1 MKSHLLLLL
10 FLFTPLLLVAQ
21 SKKIDSLLTVLNN
34 QADDTIKAAT
44 YNALCENMSLYDLE
58 KLTVYNNKLR
68 KLSQKL
74 GYQKGIGYYYS
85 HYATACFYNYQIK
98 EAIEAAKKAKQLLYI
113 AHDWD
118 KYYSCCADL
127 GFFLMRN
134 YKHSEAKQLLNHTI
148 QLAKEKRYT
157 NKNAELNNC
166 LSEVYAVQSQYKM
179 ALIYVKKALSFDS
192 NPIEKAIIYHNM
204 SGIYAGLQN
213 YELATFYN
221 KQSML
226 LTDAPIIKNRFML
239 QQIFL
244 LIEQNKTKQALAL
257 CLNQFQEIQSVKNYN
272 AVQYN
277 SKLLLIRCYA
287 SLKQYKECFA
297 YLNQFLQDPNL
308 QNPYKVLLYEIASTI
323 HLELNHKKEA
333 LDFINK
339 AISSLNTDDYFEL
352 KISLYTT
359 KSKIEES
366 LGHFQNALLY
376 TKKQA
381 AIKEAENI
389 KNDSNKINELQ
400 ISLNLADKDNRI
412 RQLEISHLQNKIANK
427 KQKEY
432 FIYCLFA
439 ALLVMVLLFFIVKHN
454 ATIKSKRK
462 ILELLKKQLID
473 ENTITKKSLQ
483 EKELL
488 LKEIHHRVKNNM
500 QLVMSLLNI
509 QAQASNSISDFLSSS
524 QSRILSVALIH
535 QNLYESQN
543 MSKVDFR
550 TYVKN
555 LTASIT
561 NNNNAI
567 NKNVSLQLSIA
578 AVYLDIQ
585 KAIPLG
591 LIINELVNN
600 AFKHA
605 FINKQKGKVTVKLSG
620 GNNTYELLVS
630 DNGVGMSHEANTKKT
645 LGIQLIED
653 LVFQLGGILKIES
666 VEGTQYSIQ
675 FEVL

>member
-34 QADDTIKAAT
+34 QADNTIKAAT

-244 LIEQNKTKQALAL
+244 LIEQNKTS
-257 CLNQFQEIQSVKNYN
+257 F
-272 AVQYN
+272 
-277 SKLLLIRCYA
+277 
-287 SLKQYKECFA
+287 
-297 YLNQFLQDPNL
+297 
-308 QNPYKVLLYEIASTI
+308 ST
-323 HLELNHKKEA
+323 LFKS
-333 LDFINK
+333 
-339 AISSLNTDDYFEL
+339 IS
-352 KISLYTT
+352 
-359 KSKIEES
+359 
-366 LGHFQNALLY
+366 
-376 TKKQA
+376 
-381 AIKEAENI
+381 
-389 KNDSNKINELQ
+389 
-400 ISLNLADKDNRI
+400 R
-412 RQLEISHLQNKIANK
+412 
-427 KQKEY
+427 
-432 FIYCLFA
+432 
-439 ALLVMVLLFFIVKHN
+439 
-454 ATIKSKRK
+454 
-462 ILELLKKQLID
+462 
-473 ENTITKKSLQ
+473 NTICKKL
-483 EKELL
+483 
-488 LKEIHHRVKNNM
+488 
-500 QLVMSLLNI
+500 
-509 QAQASNSISDFLSSS
+509 
-524 QSRILSVALIH
+524 
-535 QNLYESQN
+535 
-543 MSKVDFR
+543 
-550 TYVKN
+550 
-555 LTASIT
+555 
-561 NNNNAI
+561 
-567 NKNVSLQLSIA
+567 
-578 AVYLDIQ
+578 
-585 KAIPLG
+585 
-591 LIINELVNN
+591 
-600 AFKHA
+600 
-605 FINKQKGKVTVKLSG
+605 
-620 GNNTYELLVS
+620 
-630 DNGVGMSHEANTKKT
+630 
-645 LGIQLIED
+645 
-653 LVFQLGGILKIES
+653 
-666 VEGTQYSIQ
+666 
-675 FEVL
+675 